1 MMVSFIPYYKKS
13 DPIAQAMRI
22 AAAMLLTVL
31 LLISFTAKA
40 ESIKLEF
47 VEIDAVDDGYQFNAD
62 IEITLNPTLKRAL
75 KKGIALYFVTDFRLV
90 SPRWYWFDKRI
101 ARSKQRDSLSYY
113 ALTRQYRLSGGLQN
127 QSFSTLK
134 EALRV
139 LSRVRDRPIVENSKL
154 IQNKEHIAK
163 LRMRLDL
170 SRLPKPFQVEALG
183 SKEWN
188 LSSGWQQWK
197 LKFPLQR
204 LILQDKP

>member
-1 MMVSFIPYYKKS
+1 MMVSFILYYKKS
-13 DPIAQAMRI
+13 DFISQAIRI
-22 AAAMLLTVL
+22 AAAMLLTAL

-40 ESIKLEF
+40 EGIKLTF

-62 IEITLNPTLKRAL
+62 IEIVLNPVLRRAL

-139 LSRVRDRPIVENSKL
+139 LSRVRDRPIVVNSEL
-154 IQNKEHIAK
+154 LRDKEHIVK
-163 LRMRLDL
+163 LRMQLDL

-183 SKEWN
+183 SKKWN
-188 LSSGWQQWK
+188 LSSDWQQWK
-197 LKFPLQR
+197 LKLPLQR
-204 LILQDKP
+204 LILQDKS

>member
-1 MMVSFIPYYKKS
+1 MMVSFIPCYKKS
-13 DPIAQAMRI
+13 DYITQAI
-22 AAAMLLTVL
+22 HVAGIMLLTVL

-40 ESIKLEF
+40 EGIKLKF
-47 VEIDAVDDGYQFNAD
+47 VELDAVDDGYQFNAD
-62 IEITLNPTLKRAL
+62 IEIVLNPTLKKAL
-75 KKGIALYFVTDFRLV
+75 KKGIVLYFVTDFRLV

-101 ARSKQRDSLSYY
+101 ARSKQRDALSYY
-113 ALTRQYRLSGGLQN
+113 ALTRQYRLSGGLQK

-139 LSRVRDRPIVENSKL
+139 LSRVRDRSIVASSKL
-154 IQNKEHIAK
+154 QRDKEYIAK

-188 LSSGWQQWK
+188 LSSDWQQWNI
-197 LKFPLQR
+197 KFPLQR

>member
-1 MMVSFIPYYKKS
+1 MVSFIPCYKKS
-13 DPIAQAMRI
+13 SPIAQVMQLTAVI
-22 AAAMLLTVL
+22 LLAIL
-31 LLISFTAKA
+31 LLISPTAQA
-40 ESIKLEF
+40 EGIKLKF
-47 VEIDAVDDGYQFNAD
+47 VELDAVDDGYQFNANL
-62 IEITLNPTLKRAL
+62 EIVLSPTLKKAL

-139 LSRVRDRPIVENSKL
+139 LGRVRDRPIETYSKL
-154 IQNKEHIAK
+154 LPDKIHIAK
-163 LRMRLDL
+163 LRTRLDL
-170 SRLPKPFQVEALG
+170 SRMRKPFQIEALA

-188 LSSGWQQWK
+188 LSSGWHQWK

-204 LILQDKP
+204 LILQDKQ

>member
-1 MMVSFIPYYKKS
+1 MMVSFIPCYKKS
-13 DPIAQAMRI
+13 DSIAQTIRVVAT
-22 AAAMLLTVL
+22 MLLTVS

-40 ESIKLEF
+40 EGIKLKF

-62 IEITLNPTLKRAL
+62 IEIVLNPILKKAL

-139 LSRVRDRPIVENSKL
+139 LSRIRNRPIVANSKL
-154 IQNKEHIAK
+154 LPDKEHIAK
-163 LRMRLDL
+163 LRMRFDL

-183 SKEWN
+183 SKQWN
-188 LSSGWQQWK
+188 LSSDWQQWS
-197 LKFPLQR
+197 LKFPLQG

>member
-13 DPIAQAMRI
+13 DFISQAIRI

-31 LLISFTAKA
+31 LLIYFTAKA
-40 ESIKLEF
+40 EGIKLTF

-62 IEITLNPTLKRAL
+62 IEIVLNPTLRRAL

-113 ALTRQYRLSGGLQN
+113 ALTRKYRLSGGLQN

-139 LSRVRDRPIVENSKL
+139 LSRVRDRPIVVNSEL
-154 IQNKEHIAK
+154 LRDKEHIVK
-163 LRMRLDL
+163 LRMQLDL

-183 SKEWN
+183 SKKWN
-188 LSSGWQQWK
+188 LSSDWQQWK
-197 LKFPLQR
+197 LKLPLQR
-204 LILQDKP
+204 LILQDKS

>member
-1 MMVSFIPYYKKS
+1 MMVSFTPYYKKF
-13 DPIAQAMRI
+13 DL
-22 AAAMLLTVL
+22 AALLKRAATTILLTIL
-31 LLISFTAKA
+31 LLSSFTVNA
-40 ESIKLEF
+40 ESIKIKF
-47 VEIDAVDDGYQFNAD
+47 VELDAVDDGYQFNAD
-62 IEITLNPTLKRAL
+62 IEIALNRTLKKAL
-75 KKGIALYFVTDFRLV
+75 KKGIVLYFVTDFRVV
-90 SPRWYWFDKRI
+90 SPRRYWFDKRI
-101 ARSKQRDSLSYY
+101 ARSKQRDALSYY
-113 ALTRQYRLSGGLQN
+113 ALTRQYQLSGGLQK

-139 LSRVRDRPIVENSKL
+139 LSRVRGRPIVASSDL
-154 IQNKEHIAK
+154 LQDKEYIAK

-183 SKEWN
+183 SREWN